1 MPWRKHHRPIYSRSD
16 LSRLIEPQAIAIVGL
31 SSNPAS
37 FGARTVR
44 NLAHGKEGKVF
55 GVNPRGGELHGVACY
70 STIAELPEKI
80 DCAILALPRESVEA
94 AVEQC
99 AAVGVG
105 ACIIYASGFS
115 ETGHE
120 DRIREQLR
128 LAEIGRAANMRI
140 VGPNCIGI
148 INNLRHMGLLFVAT
162 YATLPWRPGPVG
174 LVSQSGGLG
183 HALTQVAERGGS
195 FSHFFSAGNSCDVDV
210 CDYISY
216 LAEVPEC
223 RVITCIAE
231 GLKDGERLLE
241 AGEKALAADKPVVMY
256 KIATGDAGAKAAMS
270 HTGTLAGSNAAYEAA
285 YRRAGIIPVASMEDV
300 YETASFLA
308 KAGRPKARGIAAMA
322 ASGGGCVITL
332 DKAEKF
338 AVAMPAPAPETRAIL
353 EANIPEFGSPNNP
366 CDITAQVAANP
377 QSYRVCAEAMLNDPA
392 YAALVVMAPSITQ
405 NTAAQVPMFSALAK
419 SAGKPVCISWLSEW
433 LRGPGSDLYEAD
445 PHTALF
451 HTTERCFQAL
461 AGWQWREL
469 RLREDGYVKRSASV
483 SVHAESA
490 HAVLRNAAV
499 KVTEREGK
507 DILSA
512 YDVPVALDVVVQSG
526 DDAVR
531 AAKDVGFPVVLKIE
545 SPDIPHKTEAGVVR
559 LNVGNEEEVRAA
571 YDAVTQAAAK
581 ISPKPEV
588 RGVLVQPMIPP
599 GIEIVVGTQCD
610 PTFGPMIVVGMG
622 GVLVEILRDS
632 TAELAPVGKP
642 LALAM
647 LKRLNGYR
655 LLEGYRGSMA
665 VDIDALADIVVRI
678 SQLATDLAGEIA
690 EIDVNPL
697 ICAGA
702 RIVAVDALIVR
713 HTQKEGEFEWQ
724 NG

>member
-1 MPWRKHHRPIYSRSD
+1 VPWRTKHRPIYSRAD
-16 LSRLIEPQAIAIVGL
+16 LARLIEPETIAIVGL
-31 SSNPAS
+31 SSNEAS

-44 NLAHGKEGKVF
+44 NLGQRSKGRVY
-55 GVNPRGGELHGVACY
+55 GVNPRGGELHDVSCY
-70 STIAELPEKI
+70 RAIAELPEKI
-80 DCAILALPRESVEA
+80 DCAILALPRDGVEE

-99 AAVGVG
+99 AASGVG
-105 ACIIYASGFS
+105 GCIVYASGFS
-115 ETGHE
+115 ETG
-120 DRIREQLR
+120 REERVRQQER
-128 LAEIGRAANMRI
+128 LAAIARASGMRI

-148 INNLRHMGLLFVAT
+148 VNNLLHMGLLFVAS

-216 LAEVPEC
+216 LAEEPGC

-231 GLKDGERLLE
+231 GLNDGERLLE

-256 KIATGDAGAKAAMS
+256 KIATGAAGAKAAMS

-285 YRRAGIIPVASMEDV
+285 YRRAGIISVASMEDV

-308 KAGRPKARGIAAMA
+308 KAGRPKAGGIAAMA

-332 DKAEKF
+332 DKAEKHG
-338 AVAMPAPAPETRAIL
+338 VSMPPPAPETRAIL
-353 EANIPEFGSPNNP
+353 EATIPEFGSPNNP
-366 CDITAQVAANP
+366 CDITAQVASNP
-377 QSYRVCAEAMLNDPA
+377 QSYRICAEAMLNDPA

-405 NTAAQVPMFSALAK
+405 NTPAQVPMFSALAK
-419 SAGKPVCISWLSEW
+419 NADKPVCISWLSEW
-433 LRGPGSDLYEAD
+433 LQGPGSDLYEAD

-461 AGWQWREL
+461 AGWQWREQRRKDEAYAPRTAMPGAQAEAVRAIL
-469 RLREDGYVKRSASV
+469 AGAAS
-483 SVHAESA
+483 
-490 HAVLRNAAV
+490 
-499 KVTEREGK
+499 KITEREGK
-507 DILSA
+507 DILAA
-512 YDVPVALDVVVQSG
+512 YGVLVARDIVVQNA

-531 AAKDVGFPVVLKIE
+531 AANAMGFPVVLKVE
-545 SPDIPHKTEAGVVR
+545 SPDIAHKTEAGVVR
-559 LNVGNEEEVRAA
+559 LNLRSDSEVRAA
-571 YDAVTQAAAK
+571 FEAVMAAALR
-581 ISPKPEV
+581 IEPMPEI
-588 RGVLVQPMIPP
+588 RGALVQPMIPP
-599 GIEIVVGTQCD
+599 GLEIVIGTQCD

-632 TAELAPVGKP
+632 TAELAPVGHSQ
-642 LALAM
+642 ALAM
-647 LKRLNGYR
+647 LKRLKGWR
-655 LLEGYRGSMA
+655 LLEGYRGSEP
-665 VDIDALADIVVRI
+665 VDVERLADIVVRV
-678 SQLATDLAGEIA
+678 SQLATDFADAIA

-697 ICAGA
+697 ICSGT

-713 HTQKEGEFEWQ
+713 Q
-724 NG
+724 NT